1 MILRGMGV
9 AEEGKE
15 QQLEREDSEGGVAI
29 LRRQLRRR
37 RVSVVIQNTYK
48 VRQQLEERV
57 LLTLF

>member
-1 MILRGMGV
+1 M
-9 AEEGKE
+9 EEEAKE
-15 QQLEREDSEGGVAI
+15 QQFERGDSEGGVAL